1 MQDDTQ
7 FEESIIEAVRESGD
21 YYEITHNGAWV
32 IGCPK
37 VEGLPAPQV
46 GETIR
51 TYGRGIGSTVRGIV
65 INGRVYRYQ
74 TEAEERVEHERQ
86 HAERQAE
93 AERKLIETQPET
105 DRRIAALPEIFRE
118 RLAKF
123 QKDGGHEFRRDYEGY
138 ELFCCEE
145 AVKIATALKDRGE
158 AVQAFAKLDWTQQKM
173 VVPALSD
180 DHSGN
185 TFGTA
190 CRLAHWYL
198 QRPENVVR
206 EHGALTPL
214 VGCDAYGCKH
224 ETVAA
229 TE

>member
-7 FEESIIEAVRESGD
+7 FQESIIEGVRESGES
-21 YYEITHNGAWV
+21 YEITHNGAWV

-51 TYGRGIGSTVRGIV
+51 TYGRGLGYTVRGIV
-65 INGRVYRYQ
+65 VNGRVYRYQ
-74 TEAEERVEHERQ
+74 TEAEEQAARRQMCREQKAKRER
-86 HAERQAE
+86 ELAE
-93 AERKLIETQPET
+93 ALPET
-105 DRRIAALPEIFRE
+105 ARRIAALPAPFRE
-118 RLAKF
+118 RIEKF
-123 QKDGGHEFRRDYEGY
+123 QADGGHEFRRDYEGY

-145 AVKIATALKDRGE
+145 AVKIATALKDRTE
-158 AVQAFAKLDWTQQKM
+158 DVPAFAKLDWKQQLM
-173 VVPALSD
+173 IVPTLSD

-185 TFGTA
+185 TFGMA

-198 QRPENVVR
+198 SRPENIVR

-214 VGCDAYGCKH
+214 VGCKAYGCKH
-224 ETVAA
+224 ETA
-229 TE
+229 TD